1 MKLNKKQK
9 HYLSELFYFT
19 ASLTIL
25 TAIFF
30 YTFMGWVI

>member
-9 HYLSELFYFT
+9 RYLSEFFYFT

-25 TAIFF
+25 TAIFH
-30 YTFMGWVI
+30 YVLMGWVI